1 MRYGILALM
10 LLMPACE
17 LIEEPKGQFHA
28 RMEDAGGL
36 REGAPVFVSG
46 VRAGRVGIV
55 RIDGDRARV
64 DFTMDKDAN
73 VIVRDDACVSVHWY
87 GAGEAHLRL
96 RPGSENRPSIGTGEI
111 TCVESGREQLD
122 AAMDKATEL
131 LEGVVSGK
139 GTVGRLL
146 RDEALADKV
155 ERFFDKGP
163 EAVEPGAA
171 GVVPTPA
178 GASSAVAPA
187 GASSIAPAP
196 STSAP

>member
-1 MRYGILALM
+1 MRYGILFLM

-36 REGAPVFVSG
+36 REGAPVFVAG

-55 RIDGDRARV
+55 KIDGDRARV
-64 DFTMDKDAN
+64 DFTMDKDAK
-73 VIVRDDACVSVHWY
+73 VIVRDDACVSVQWY

-96 RPGSENRPSIGTGEI
+96 RPGSEDRPSIGTGEI
-111 TCVESGREQLD
+111 TCVESGREHLD
-122 AAMDKATEL
+122 AAVDKATEL

-155 ERFFDKGP
+155 ERFFEKGP
-163 EAVEPGAA
+163 EAPVEGAVGDAPVPPGA
-171 GVVPTPA
+171 
-178 GASSAVAPA
+178 ASSAVPV
-187 GASSIAPAP
+187 AP
-196 STSAP
+196 STSAH

>member
-1 MRYGILALM
+1 MRYGILSLL

-28 RMEDAGGL
+28 RMQDAGGL
-36 REGAPVFVSG
+36 REGAPVFVAG

-55 RIDGDRARV
+55 KIDGDRARV
-64 DFTMDKDAN
+64 DFTMDKDAK
-73 VIVRDDACVSVHWY
+73 VVVRDDACVSVQWY
-87 GAGEAHLRL
+87 GAGDAHLRL
-96 RPGSENRPSIGTGEI
+96 RPGSGDRPSISTGEI

-155 ERFFDKGP
+155 ERFFERGP
-163 EAVEPGAA
+163 ELPLAGTAPDVPAPSGAA
-171 GVVPTPA
+171 
-178 GASSAVAPA
+178 
-187 GASSIAPAP
+187 SIAVPAAP
-196 STSAP
+196 STSAH